1 MPKHYSLKPIDAEQ
15 AAQAMKASGRLQ
27 GDMAVFDKLVEQARA
42 GQAGSLGELEAI
54 QRWLDNGRTVEV
66 LSEHQNQLTAGGKP
80 RTNPDY
86 RVDGKLREV
95 KSRSD
100 ALDNE
105 WVKEN
110 ITKANKQIKNSGLSE
125 QGEAELQLR
134 GPEAEHATLAQ
145 VERQVKGNFS
155 TQFGRHLRRVAVYK
169 NGVLF
174 GEWERLPDGTIL
186 RTFPL

>member
-1 MPKHYSLKPIDAEQ
+1 
-15 AAQAMKASGRLQ
+15 MKES
-27 GDMAVFDKLVEQARA
+27 V
-42 GQAGSLGELEAI
+42 
-54 QRWLDNGRTVEV
+54 
-66 LSEHQNQLTAGGKP
+66 
-80 RTNPDY
+80 
-86 RVDGKLREV
+86 
-95 KSRSD
+95 
-100 ALDNE
+100 
-105 WVKEN
+105 
-110 ITKANKQIKNSGLSE
+110 TKANKQIKNSGLSE